1 MSRARFFLSA
11 AILFLA
17 VVAASAQTAR
27 KAIEA
32 DLAKASHIFNMYPEQ
47 IPDHARPPKGYKPF
61 YVSHVGRHGARFAL
75 GSTVYEDL
83 VRMTDKMQKAV
94 EACLK

>member
-17 VVAASAQTAR
+17 VVAAPAQTAR

-32 DLAKASHIFNMYPEQ
+32 DLAKASHIFNMYP
-47 IPDHARPPKGYKPF
+47 
-61 YVSHVGRHGARFAL
+61 
-75 GSTVYEDL
+75 
-83 VRMTDKMQKAV
+83 
-94 EACLK
+94 

>member
-17 VVAASAQTAR
+17 VVAAPAQTAR

-47 IPDHARPPKGYKPF
+47 IPDSPPVFSVKMHKSLK
-61 YVSHVGRHGARFAL
+61 VS
-75 GSTVYEDL
+75 
-83 VRMTDKMQKAV
+83 
-94 EACLK
+94 